1 MRRTEILGPQADV
14 PLVVHVVYRF
24 DVGGLENGV
33 VNLVNRMPRDRYRH
47 AIVALTD
54 VSSTFAARLD
64 ESRAVPT
71 TALHKPPGHGWRAW
85 GPLRELLGRWRP
97 AIVHTRNLAALEM
110 APLAWAGGV
119 AARVHGEHGRDA
131 SDPDG
136 SVRRY
141 QWVRR
146 MHRPFV
152 DHYVGLSRDLVDY
165 LIERVGVPRTR
176 VTQIINGVDTQRFA
190 PLTSSMGRSAA
201 RRLAEWPFVDE
212 GLVVVGTVGRMQT
225 VKNQPL
231 LAHAFV
237 RALRLEPSLR
247 DTLRLVMI
255 GDGPLRASVERILEA
270 ANCRDLA
277 WLPGA
282 RHDVAAQLRAFDVF
296 VLPSQ
301 AEGISNTIL
310 EAMACGV
317 PVVATDVGGNR
328 ELVEDQVT
336 GVIVPSD
343 DATTL
348 ARQMVSLALDA
359 RARVAYG
366 AAGRQRVCE
375 RFSLDAMVDAYT
387 GVYDHVL
394 RRPTQRDTRND
405 TPDTRVVTPS
415 ITPQAVTASGT
426 TAAAPTHARGL

>member
-1 MRRTEILGPQADV
+1 VMRNETLGRQTDV
-14 PLVVHVVYRF
+14 PLIVHVVYRF

-33 VNLVNRMPRDRYRH
+33 VNVVNRMPLGRYRH
-47 AIVALTD
+47 AIVSLTD

-64 ESRAVPT
+64 ESRNVPT

-85 GPLRELLGRWRP
+85 GSLRELLGRWRP

-110 APLAWAGGV
+110 APLAWACGV

-146 MHRPFV
+146 VHRPFV

-165 LIERVGVPRTR
+165 LVERVGVPRTR

-190 PLTSSMGRSAA
+190 PLTPALGRSGA
-201 RRLAEWPFVDE
+201 RRHAECPFVDE

-237 RALRLEPSLR
+237 QALRLEPSLR
-247 DTLRLVMI
+247 STLRLVMI
-255 GDGPLRASVERILEA
+255 GDGPLRASVERILDA
-270 ANCRDLA
+270 AQCRDLA

-282 RHDVAAQLRAFDVF
+282 RHDVAAQLRALDVF

-317 PVVATDVGGNR
+317 PVIATDVGGNR
-328 ELVEDQVT
+328 ELVDDQVT
-336 GVIVPSD
+336 GLIVPTD
-343 DATTL
+343 DATAL
-348 ARQMVSLALDA
+348 ACQIVALVCDA
-359 RARVAYG
+359 RARVACG
-366 AAGRQRVCE
+366 AAARQRACE
-375 RFSLDAMVDAYT
+375 RFSLDAMVEAYA
-387 GVYDHVL
+387 GVYDRVL
-394 RRPTQRDTRND
+394 RRPSQIDS
-405 TPDTRVVTPS
+405 PDAPGVTSS
-415 ITPQAVTASGT
+415 ITPRSSAASAAR
-426 TAAAPTHARGL
+426 AAAPTHTRGL